1 MGGEGGEG
9 KGWRILGRSQGFQGK
24 LRGEQPSQSLP
35 MVGGG
40 GNHKFRRIL
49 QSPMIGSGKFY
60 RCRTKIS
67 PPPPHSPY
75 DALTKVTMY
84 NVSVG
89 NQARCENFFCHPWI
103 LYNSRNIEVSAKKKV
118 ELRNTAHSFL
128 YLLPGKD

>member
-1 MGGEGGEG
+1 M
-9 KGWRILGRSQGFQGK
+9 GRSQGFQGK

-35 MVGGG
+35 MGGG
-40 GNHKFRRIL
+40 VISSEEYYRAQWLDQVNFIVAEPK
-49 QSPMIGSGKFY
+49 SP
-60 RCRTKIS
+60 R
-67 PPPPHSPY
+67 PPSLPPHSPY

>member
-1 MGGEGGEG
+1 M
-9 KGWRILGRSQGFQGK
+9 GRSQGFQGK

-35 MVGGG
+35 MGGG
-40 GNHKFRRIL
+40 GIISSEEYYKAQWSDQVTFIVSEPK
-49 QSPMIGSGKFY
+49 SP
-60 RCRTKIS
+60 R
-67 PPPPHSPY
+67 PPSLPPHSPY